1 MDLSLSNALKDAP
14 PPQPESL
21 VQRDFIAT
29 LEAQAF
35 EDKVGETVGKSEY
48 RPLLDVDGSRAD
60 PVVMPGGQTA
70 GQYQQPQGDMWTH
83 PMEQQIW
90 TGDLLSGIP
99 PPDADP
105 WGSLPSAPHTDTFT
119 GLSQTGMPMNMDV
132 GVAPL
137 PTAKPP
143 SMPEPQKAN
152 PPLAPEPPDQ
162 PQMPNQA
169 REQNAQDST
178 AAHLGGPWVEEGGP
192 PADVPFG
199 PGSSAVFGLPS
210 PRRQMTS
217 PKEDCEGDVSDR
229 KQQRKKK
236 KKRPKEEPYDFIED
250 RGPLEALGAGDEHI
264 FPSDI
269 PNPYRD
275 VGWHGE
281 EGGRGVARGKKSKI
295 RKKIP
300 EEWST
305 LQESPVPSA
314 TAEPQERPEDL
325 LTGLGPQ
332 PMENSSPGTVGP
344 VLSTTLSPEEGLKA
358 LSHVDMSV
366 SEQFL
371 IDDDAISKEF
381 SFLPSDPVTPD
392 IPPSPMKDF
401 PCLIP
406 ASSQPGNEP
415 IRNTSNA
422 SSPKGSLMSN
432 SAVPSCPPPPKEPSV
447 SAAMAPAPTEE
458 KNLPLYTCVTPNDDA
473 THTSTKDASSSPAE
487 VALSPEAEPYVL
499 PCAPAPLSSSVTARC
514 WSNRS
519 EEHHVST
526 SPPQLTT
533 SVRSPTCRMPPAAS
547 PLVSSTSPIPPGS
560 SGLNPAAPPF
570 FPSFMEYQTPQ
581 LQGWSE
587 EQVQAGPSTLEVVQ
601 PEKADTF
608 EKTDNSQM
616 VEKIDALEKMDKPE
630 KTDKPEKVDKSE
642 KIDKDENSNKVEK
655 VEKSDQI
662 EKLDKEKEKMAE
674 KVEKDKEK
682 VDMAEKVE
690 KEKEKIDKAE
700 KMDKEKTDKTEKVDK
715 GKEKMDKKEKPN
727 KAEKARKADS
737 SEKPDKTA
745 KVEKA
750 EKAVKEPGKTALAN
764 GTGAAPGKGLSAADK
779 KAKPTTGLTKAT
791 SAKTRPNS
799 LSTGDATPKGPPP
812 ASNSSSATL
821 NKKSPV
827 SKATTPTTG
836 TKRPGPTANRS
847 LSATEPR
854 EVKAKTTDGRTT
866 ERLPPVPKAN
876 ATPPARA
883 SVTKNGSPT
892 TAAAKPAGAP
902 RATPV
907 PRTSTSAPS
916 LRRTTPAKSESKAG
930 EAKKPSTLKTTTDSS
945 RPRTTPTR
953 TSSTAPG
960 TPGAA
965 PGSTKPAVSNAAVPE
980 RKPPVPRAPRAA
992 PRPGTAPPP
1001 DIKNVRSKIGSTDN
1015 MKHQPGGGKVSTSQ
1029 GRTDTLA
1036 KGSLCKETSQGKVQI
1051 VSKKLDFSHVTSRCG
1066 SKDNIKHV
1074 PGGGHIQIR
1083 NKKVDLSKVTSK
1095 CGSKA
1100 NIKHKPG
1107 GGDVKI
1113 ESHKIK
1119 IKAQSKVGSMD
1130 NMNHNPG
1137 GGNVKAEGLQE
1148 TAEGNVAPAIGT
1160 LPTLAGSVARENGLK
1175 EGVACRG
1182 EGLRDPQGLDTH
1194 IPETN

>member
-1 MDLSLSNALKDAP
+1 
-14 PPQPESL
+14 
-21 VQRDFIAT
+21 
-29 LEAQAF
+29 
-35 EDKVGETVGKSEY
+35 
-48 RPLLDVDGSRAD
+48 
-60 PVVMPGGQTA
+60 
-70 GQYQQPQGDMWTH
+70 
-83 PMEQQIW
+83 
-90 TGDLLSGIP
+90 
-99 PPDADP
+99 
-105 WGSLPSAPHTDTFT
+105 
-119 GLSQTGMPMNMDV
+119 
-132 GVAPL
+132 
-137 PTAKPP
+137 
-143 SMPEPQKAN
+143 
-152 PPLAPEPPDQ
+152 
-162 PQMPNQA
+162 MPNQA

-965 PGSTKPAVSNAAVPE
+965 PVSAEAYTCHVRTLVLHEGAMSLGAELSENA
-980 RKPPVPRAPRAA
+980 
-992 PRPGTAPPP
+992 
-1001 DIKNVRSKIGSTDN
+1001 D
-1015 MKHQPGGGKVSTSQ
+1015 
-1029 GRTDTLA
+1029 
-1036 KGSLCKETSQGKVQI
+1036 SLDSGLVQI

-1194 IPETN
+1194 IPETRTFTVQKQLKNHRLSQQVCKLLLILYIEIFDMSLPDAFSTLL

>member
-1 MDLSLSNALKDAP
+1 MSSFSKQQSADPFSEYSELCKVSSVQESQGPQGWAWQHGEIGPPRSLAGPPRVPGLTDEDKLCFFDGPAGVGVEPDLKVPGRAAGGVSLGSAGES
-14 PPQPESL
+14 PES
-21 VQRDFIAT
+21 
-29 LEAQAF
+29 
-35 EDKVGETVGKSEY
+35 
-48 RPLLDVDGSRAD
+48 
-60 PVVMPGGQTA
+60 
-70 GQYQQPQGDMWTH
+70 
-83 PMEQQIW
+83 
-90 TGDLLSGIP
+90 
-99 PPDADP
+99 
-105 WGSLPSAPHTDTFT
+105 
-119 GLSQTGMPMNMDV
+119 
-132 GVAPL
+132 
-137 PTAKPP
+137 
-143 SMPEPQKAN
+143 
-152 PPLAPEPPDQ
+152 
-162 PQMPNQA
+162 
-169 REQNAQDST
+169 
-178 AAHLGGPWVEEGGP
+178 
-192 PADVPFG
+192 
-199 PGSSAVFGLPS
+199 
-210 PRRQMTS
+210 
-217 PKEDCEGDVSDR
+217 
-229 KQQRKKK
+229 
-236 KKRPKEEPYDFIED
+236 
-250 RGPLEALGAGDEHI
+250 
-264 FPSDI
+264 
-269 PNPYRD
+269 
-275 VGWHGE
+275 
-281 EGGRGVARGKKSKI
+281 
-295 RKKIP
+295 
-300 EEWST
+300 
-305 LQESPVPSA
+305 
-314 TAEPQERPEDL
+314 
-325 LTGLGPQ
+325 
-332 PMENSSPGTVGP
+332 
-344 VLSTTLSPEEGLKA
+344 
-358 LSHVDMSV
+358 
-366 SEQFL
+366 
-371 IDDDAISKEF
+371 
-381 SFLPSDPVTPD
+381 
-392 IPPSPMKDF
+392 
-401 PCLIP
+401 
-406 ASSQPGNEP
+406 
-415 IRNTSNA
+415 
-422 SSPKGSLMSN
+422 
-432 SAVPSCPPPPKEPSV
+432 
-447 SAAMAPAPTEE
+447 
-458 KNLPLYTCVTPNDDA
+458 
-473 THTSTKDASSSPAE
+473 
-487 VALSPEAEPYVL
+487 
-499 PCAPAPLSSSVTARC
+499 PLSSSPSPCSKSPASPGKLGASPSYKNSAATAPTNGSPSRHSGGSVSPDLHKPADISVWNPSFGGAPEFSPKPGAQAPPNYC
-514 WSNRS
+514 VIGIVNDNYLDGGDDVSGASS
-519 EEHHVST
+519 EESEDEVAPTLMGRADQQRKAMRRAMSECSHLSVPASLELPDKYPDKYGALDELPSPGGGPRHPLSSMKRSLTVSDEQPPT
-526 SPPQLTT
+526 PPPTLSTAGVTRNDLRQEAEPSPKRAPFPPLPKGGGNFALEALDVSQPEKDQGIMLLVPIGGQAFNTT
-533 SVRSPTCRMPPAAS
+533 GVTNGKNA
-547 PLVSSTSPIPPGS
+547 V
-560 SGLNPAAPPF
+560 
-570 FPSFMEYQTPQ
+570 E
-581 LQGWSE
+581 
-587 EQVQAGPSTLEVVQ
+587 VQ